1 MTHLTIDWDLLVRLA
16 LMFGFLT
23 AFGIILDMYLEKNK
37 QTWRK
42 KKPH

>member
-16 LMFGFLT
+16 LLFGFLT
-23 AFGIILDMYLEKNK
+23 AFGIILDMYLENK
-37 QTWRK
+37 MPWRK